1 MMTTLKTA
9 LRATGATCTRLAEK
23 ATCHHAAYGVLAT
36 FYAASLLQLCDKDL
50 VTQAAM
56 TIYFTLALRPGH

>member
-1 MMTTLKTA
+1 MLSTIKPA
-9 LRATGATCTRLAEK
+9 LRAATAATARLAEM
-23 ATCHHAAYGVLAT
+23 ATCHHAAYGVLAA
-36 FYAASLLQLCDKDL
+36 FYAASLLHLCDKDL

>member
-1 MMTTLKTA
+1 MLSPMKKT
-9 LRATGATCTRLAEK
+9 LRAAAGAATRLAEK
-23 ATCHHAAYGVLAT
+23 ATCHHAAYGVLAA

-50 VTQAAM
+50 LTQAAM